1 MAQNDVVKS
10 CNDLILHYNDGLI
23 SCNNVLSLCDDMIQQ
38 LNDVLC
44 SWDDVLPPHKD
55 VKKLGNDVLR
65 SYNDVLSPYNDL
77 HLPQNDVS
85 SGGKG
90 RDPRL
95 KQLPN
100 DILFLL
106 INLLQNREGT
116 PQEFLL
122 HQILLNIEFSP
133 VECQEESNH
142 HGNESKHEQIA
153 VVGGSRW

>member
-55 VKKLGNDVLR
+55 VKKLGNDVQR

-106 INLLQNREGT
+106 INLLQNRRRNPVGI
-116 PQEFLL
+116 PSSSNS
-122 HQILLNIEFSP
+122 IKYRVFSGRMP
-133 VECQEESNH
+133 
-142 HGNESKHEQIA
+142 GREQS
-153 VVGGSRW
+153 SRKRIQA